1 MIQPM
6 PKDIYKSEYDYEV
19 PEELIAKFP
28 PKNRVDSKLL
38 SYSGQNFNI
47 DSFQMIS
54 KFFHKDDLIVF
65 NETKVFDNF
74 TCIIHFSF
82 HIWFIVMFVQSINR
96 SVSRHLRSYL

>member
-1 MIQPM
+1 MRVWVARVYQFPHIPVIGMIQPM

-65 NETKVFDNF
+65 NETKVFKA
-74 TCIIHFSF
+74 
-82 HIWFIVMFVQSINR
+82 R
-96 SVSRHLRSYL
+96 LL